1 MIQNLKHKGIL
12 AAILAAS
19 GYSISLV
26 SAGLSFQAGAD
37 PATVVTIRG
46 VIGLLIGILMV
57 RFLHSTLK
65 LQTNAIVPLALM
77 TLGMTAINYGYMGA
91 IIYIPISLATLIFY
105 MFPMAVLIVVSLSAR
120 RIPGLLSCLAFLT
133 AFAGLALALGSSSAD
148 LDWRGIGLALIATAG
163 GTLMFFYGSKVAA
176 RAGIALFTFYSQA
189 AIAGLGIVV
198 MLALDGPNLPSGTT
212 GSYALIGVCAGYMAG
227 VTLQFYA
234 VRLINP
240 ALAAL
245 VFNVEP
251 VITISLSALLLGD
264 LLSISQ
270 YIGGA
275 FVIGGVLLATRYSS
289 TTAPAGTENPT

>member
-1 MIQNLKHKGIL
+1 MIQNIKHKGIL
-12 AAILAAS
+12 AAVLAAS

-26 SAGLSFQAGAD
+26 SAGLSFRAGAD

-65 LQTNAIVPLALM
+65 LQANAITPLILM
-77 TLGMTAINYGYMGA
+77 TLGMTGINYGYMGA
-91 IIYIPISLATLIFY
+91 IVYIPISLATLIFY
-105 MFPMAVLIVVSLSAR
+105 MFPMAVLVVSSLSAR
-120 RIPGLLSCLAFLT
+120 RMPGAFSCLAFLI

-148 LDWRGIGLALIATAG
+148 LDWRGVGLALVATAG
-163 GTLMFFYGSKVAA
+163 GTLMFFYGAKVAA
-176 RAGIALFTFYSQA
+176 RAGIALFTIYSQA
-189 AIAGLGIVV
+189 AIASLGIVV
-198 MLALDGPNLPSGTT
+198 MLALDGPNLPTGTT
-212 GSYALIGVCAGYMAG
+212 GSYALIGVCAGYMIG

-234 VRLINP
+234 VRLIDP

-251 VITISLSALLLGD
+251 VVTISLSALLLGD
-264 LLSISQ
+264 LLSVTQ

-275 FVIGGVLLATRYSS
+275 FVIGGVLLATRVAS
-289 TTAPAGTENPT
+289 APSPAPNDNPT